1 MIPCHPFTGTA
12 ATYGYEVDME
22 RLTEVH
28 SEAGLYQ
35 LHKVSLMRF
44 ASALVGP
51 DDAADVVS
59 DAMLSLLK
67 SGKLVEAKNPE
78 ALLHRAVMAKAKSLQ
93 RSVFARRARERRF
106 ADRWIEEQP
115 SVRPDV
121 VRAVTRLSSR
131 QRACVY
137 LTYWEDLSPTMVAD
151 HLGIGEGSVKRH
163 LARAR
168 AKLREVIDD

>member
-1 MIPCHPFTGTA
+1 
-12 ATYGYEVDME
+12 ME

-78 ALLHRAVMAKAKSLQ
+78 ALMHRAVMAKA
-93 RSVFARRARERRF
+93 
-106 ADRWIEEQP
+106 
-115 SVRPDV
+115 
-121 VRAVTRLSSR
+121 
-131 QRACVY
+131 
-137 LTYWEDLSPTMVAD
+137 
-151 HLGIGEGSVKRH
+151 
-163 LARAR
+163 
-168 AKLREVIDD
+168 